1 MLIFVLAFSMP
12 VQAAVKKIT
21 AEECKGEAPEDY
33 PKISTGKTRITLK
46 CKTWNTAGC
55 LIFTAPKTGTYKFTI
70 KNSTTSSILV
80 GTSKGSPL
88 NDSPENLNL
97 GRRKN
102 YQGPYSG
109 KLQFMKGDSVYVT
122 LSQADLE
129 TGNYRNGKVTLII
142 KKIKNKSII
151 RMIKHTRILSA

>member
-1 MLIFVLAFSMP
+1 MKKFLSLMLIFVLAFSMP

-21 AEECKGEAPEDY
+21 AEECKGE
-33 PKISTGKTRITLK
+33 
-46 CKTWNTAGC
+46 AGC